1 MLSFL
6 IRLLY
11 DLAFCRCLLLK
22 LAEKREFES
31 TQYLL
36 VQYSFYWLNVL
47 YVPSK
52 YISTYH
58 NCGPH
63 GMMLDGPCVIIRLSE
78 LLSIQRILFILDHE
92 LKHPLKKKITSYIH
106 FHDYQIWLTGILFSF
121 CWLVSAQLSF
131 LIIRSTKKPCCKSHW
146 IHWYDDWLFASQCT
160 SAKRTICRWF
170 SCWWNFTE
178 LFPFSVC
185 YKLTPQ
191 IWLNRGGRE
200 HSCFLGITFGFCHH
214 RCCYIRW

>member
-6 IRLLY
+6 TRLLY
-11 DLAFCRCLLLK
+11 DLAFCRCLLSK

-36 VQYSFYWLNVL
+36 VQYSFYGLNVL

-52 YISTYH
+52 YISIYH

-92 LKHPLKKKITSYIH
+92 LKHPLKKKLRITYTFTITKLGLPEFYFH
-106 FHDYQIWLTGILFSF
+106 FVD
-121 CWLVSAQLSF
+121 
-131 LIIRSTKKPCCKSHW
+131 
-146 IHWYDDWLFASQCT
+146 
-160 SAKRTICRWF
+160 
-170 SCWWNFTE
+170 
-178 LFPFSVC
+178 
-185 YKLTPQ
+185 
-191 IWLNRGGRE
+191 
-200 HSCFLGITFGFCHH
+200 
-214 RCCYIRW
+214 